1 MYGNYFEAP
10 SFFLE
15 INPDTEIGEILTLFC
30 RSFQNVISNSL
41 IFIDANGDGIDIT
54 IQKGN
59 RTAMIVRGYKQLLE
73 RYRLNHG
80 GWLKVKY
87 VGRDKFLIDQA
98 FDHNMHVVS
107 NYIVPLKSL
116 LDKNNYNFNDIN
128 LPASEHISPLCDVG
142 PYVPSYNQPFF
153 FPNPSPDIF
162 MKSFLYPNNGNGLFM
177 SSTVC
182 KELPITVQ
190 SDMSVMQSL
199 GFSIG
204 DMNCLLGD
212 FHKQDVAKTQDN
224 VNIYQFTPSVEVVD
238 ENNAI
243 SLEGMPA
250 TLDQLEVTFA
260 DNNSNLHSGNLFP
273 STPSNPNALVYFI
286 VKVVTRYQANHYAM
300 LLPAKFAM
308 KAFPSK
314 LDKVKLKQH
323 CDLFCVM
330 KLRWHSE
337 RHNGVF
343 ITKGW
348 SRYCKKSKLKGGS
361 VLKFSMSSKDETVMS
376 IAILRR

>member
-1 MYGNYFEAP
+1 
-10 SFFLE
+10 
-15 INPDTEIGEILTLFC
+15 
-30 RSFQNVISNSL
+30 
-41 IFIDANGDGIDIT
+41 
-54 IQKGN
+54 
-59 RTAMIVRGYKQLLE
+59 
-73 RYRLNHG
+73 
-80 GWLKVKY
+80 
-87 VGRDKFLIDQA
+87 
-98 FDHNMHVVS
+98 
-107 NYIVPLKSL
+107 
-116 LDKNNYNFNDIN
+116 
-128 LPASEHISPLCDVG
+128 
-142 PYVPSYNQPFF
+142 
-153 FPNPSPDIF
+153 

-204 DMNCLLGD
+204 DMNYLLGD

-250 TLDQLEVTFA
+250 TLDQLEVTVA

-273 STPSNPNALVYFI
+273 STPSNPTALVYSI

-308 KAFPSK
+308 NAFPSK
-314 LDKVKLKQH
+314 LDKVKVKQR
-323 CDLFCVM
+323 CGLFCVM

-337 RHNGVF
+337 RHNGIF

-348 SRYCKKSKLKGGS
+348 SRY
-361 VLKFSMSSKDETVMS
+361 
-376 IAILRR
+376 